1 MVVKM
6 HKQNTNLKPSKLG
19 KILLEITLNYLK
31 SYLLLKI
38 KIHEEKIYSHL
49 FITLLLNILSTTL
62 FLGVGWSLLIYFN
75 ILLAFCGINSV
86 TWFLCEGDIKEKK
99 SEESGLPSHDTNGL
113 PSHENRND
121 PHSSSNLPSSP
132 FITLLFY
139 FYISLLG
146 LSYLPLYLYISHKS
160 SFLKPV
166 VLVIFMG
173 VYTIF
178 YLNNTKKDPI
188 TLILI
193 TINILIIIYLCI
205 DHLELGK

>member
-6 HKQNTNLKPSKLG
+6 HKRNTNLKPSKLG

-86 TWFLCEGDIKEKK
+86 TLFLCEGDIKEKK
-99 SEESGLPSHDTNGL
+99 LDEGNGSFIQDHNLPSHANT
-113 PSHENRND
+113 ND
-121 PHSSSNLPSSP
+121 PHSSNLNSP
-132 FITLLFY
+132 FKTLLFY
-139 FYISLLG
+139 FFISLLG
-146 LSYLPLYLYISHKS
+146 LSYLPLYLYISHIS

>member
-1 MVVKM
+1 M
-6 HKQNTNLKPSKLG
+6 HKQNTNLKPNKLG

-31 SYLLLKI
+31 SCLLLKI
-38 KIHEEKIYSHL
+38 KIPEEKIYSHL

-86 TWFLCEGDIKEKK
+86 TLFLCEGDIKEKK
-99 SEESGLPSHDTNGL
+99 LDEGGLPSHD
-113 PSHENRND
+113 H
-121 PHSSSNLPSSP
+121 HSSSNLHSP
-132 FITLLFY
+132 CITLLFY

-146 LSYLPLYLYISHKS
+146 LSYLPLYLYISHIS

-166 VLVIFMG
+166 ALVIFMG

>member
-6 HKQNTNLKPSKLG
+6 HKQNTNLKPNKLG

-38 KIHEEKIYSHL
+38 KIPEEKIYSHL

-86 TWFLCEGDIKEKK
+86 TLFLCEGDIKEKK
-99 SEESGLPSHDTNGL
+99 SEDTNG
-113 PSHENRND
+113 SFIRDNTND
-121 PHSSSNLPSSP
+121 PHSSNHHFSP
-132 FITLLFY
+132 FKTLLFY

-178 YLNNTKKDPI
+178 YLNTLKKI
-188 TLILI
+188 QLL
-193 TINILIIIYLCI
+193 
-205 DHLELGK
+205 